1 MRNLPS
7 YFVNTDTDT
16 DTDRDSNYD
25 SDQSEDW
32 DKPEIL
38 KLINLPVSLKSNY
51 SVFFSYAIFP

>member
-38 KLINLPVSLKSNY
+38 KLINFPVSLKSNY
-51 SVFFSYAIFP
+51 LEFLNISIW